1 MVYRCE
7 YCGDILDDA
16 DGYADHLYLNHLEEI
31 AKDYEILDEIVD
43 SHLDEVINRYR
54 KFIKEILVKEYG
66 ESILKKYG
74 RDNFENIISEI
85 VNDATDRE

>member
-16 DGYADHLYLNHLEEI
+16 DGYVDHLYLNHLEEI
-31 AKDYEILDEIVD
+31 AKEYDILDDIVD
-43 SHLDEVINRYR
+43 NHLDDIIDRYR
-54 KFIKEILVKEYG
+54 KFIKKVLLKEYG

-74 RDNFENIISEI
+74 RDNFENIIAEI
-85 VNDATDRE
+85 VNRE

>member
-16 DGYADHLYLNHLEEI
+16 DGYANHLYLNHIEEI

-43 SHLDEVINRYR
+43 SHLDEVIYRYR

>member
-16 DGYADHLYLNHLEEI
+16 NRYAEHLYLNHLEEI

-74 RDNFENIISEI
+74 RDNFENIIAEI
-85 VNDATDRE
+85 VNDTVNRR